1 MTSQIK
7 KLNLKRKIN
16 IYFISDLE
24 ILTTLINI
32 PSKMPSTRIKDE
44 FDTSLY
50 KIDNIRVLLNFLES
64 SEDESVKKL
73 YKKIQPIY
81 DSSIQKLK
89 AFFDEI
95 NKENKQ
101 LIEKYTSRC
110 SDETKTKLTN
120 LVDEA
125 SITLMNE
132 DVNEQKNIVK
142 QILNASVAPP
152 HDWKVGSLLEARDR
166 SKNGYDWYLSKII
179 EIKGRKCK
187 VHFKNWNQRFDKW
200 YEMNSADL
208 RPWHEATELEKN
220 SKFKVGDKVLAKN
233 PDEEQYLPCR
243 IDQMKTDNDSLY
255 YSVLFY
261 EMEFLR
267 FLVKCEDVK
276 ELTDENIERIN
287 VDTFRLGN
295 DLLNETKMDNE
306 NQECISMIKQ
316 GSARASI
323 ESSSNGKSTSLK
335 RKRSQCSEAEENVVD
350 LSLDVKYINQV
361 KNVKYSLTT
370 HPRNQM
376 IL

>member
-1 MTSQIK
+1 
-7 KLNLKRKIN
+7 
-16 IYFISDLE
+16 
-24 ILTTLINI
+24 
-32 PSKMPSTRIKDE
+32 MPSTRIKDE

-50 KIDNIRVLLNFLES
+50 KIDNIRVFLNFLES
-64 SEDESVKKL
+64 SEDECAKKL

-81 DSSIQKLK
+81 DGSIQKLK

-101 LIEKYTSRC
+101 LIEKQTSRF
-110 SDETKTKLTN
+110 SDETKIKLTN

-125 SITLMNE
+125 SISLMNE
-132 DVNEQKNIVK
+132 DANEKKNIVK
-142 QILNASVAPP
+142 QIINASITPP

-187 VHFKNWNQRFDKW
+187 VHFKNWNRRFDKW

-295 DLLNETKMDNE
+295 DLINETKMDNE

-316 GSARASI
+316 GSARESI
-323 ESSSNGKSTSLK
+323 ESSSNVKSTSLK

-350 LSLDVKYINQV
+350 LDVKYIHQIND
-361 KNVKYSLTT
+361 VKYSLTT
-370 HPRNQM
+370 NPGNQM